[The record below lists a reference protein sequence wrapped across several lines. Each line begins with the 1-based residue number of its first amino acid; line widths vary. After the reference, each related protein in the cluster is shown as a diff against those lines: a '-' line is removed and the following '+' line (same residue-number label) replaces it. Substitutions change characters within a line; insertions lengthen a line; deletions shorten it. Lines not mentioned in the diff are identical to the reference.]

1 MTKQEN
7 GSDVTNIVPL
17 KPKQAPEESQKILNQ
32 KWGQET
38 MDANYAVI
46 PSALLRGQARLGINA
61 IELALLIHLIDHW
74 WKPGEMPWPS
84 KKTLAERLRVGEKT
98 VQRAMA
104 HLQEEGLIS
113 RNARFNKT
121 GARTSNEYDL
131 APLVERLKPIAKD
144 MVAAANA
151 AKALKKK
158 AEKPGLKTRTQKKAV
173 S

>member
-1 MTKQEN
+1 MTKEEN
-7 GSDVTNIVPL
+7 EGDVTNIVPL
-17 KPKQAPEESQKILNQ
+17 KPKQAPEESQKVLNQ
-32 KWGQET
+32 KWGQDT
-38 MDANYAVI
+38 MDANYTVI

-61 IELALLIHLIDHW
+61 TELAILVHLIDHW

-84 KKTLAERLRVGEKT
+84 KKTLAERLRVGEKSI
-98 VQRAMA
+98 QRAMA
-104 HLQEEGLIS
+104 RLEEEGLIS
-113 RNARFNKT
+113 RKARFNKT

-144 MVAAANA
+144 IVAAATE

-158 AEKPGLKTRTQKKAV
+158 AERPGLKIRTQKKAV

>member
-1 MTKQEN
+1 MAKDEN
-7 GSDVTNIVPL
+7 EGEVTNVVPL

-38 MDANYAVI
+38 MDANYTVI

-61 IELALLIHLIDHW
+61 TELAILVHLIDHW

-84 KKTLAERLRVGEKT
+84 KKTLAERLRVGEKSI
-98 VQRAMA
+98 QRAMA
-104 HLQEEGLIS
+104 RLEEEGLIS
-113 RNARFNKT
+113 RKPRFNKT

-144 MVAAANA
+144 MVAAATE
-151 AKALKKK
+151 AKAIKKK
-158 AEKPGLKTRTQKKAV
+158 AERPGLKARALKKAV

>member
-1 MTKQEN
+1 MTKEEN

-61 IELALLIHLIDHW
+61 IELALLVHLIDHW
-74 WKPGEMPWPS
+74 WKPGE
-84 KKTLAERLRVGEKT
+84 KTLAERLRVGEKT
-98 VQRAMA
+98 IQRAMA
-104 HLQEEGLIS
+104 HLEEEGLIS

>member
-1 MTKQEN
+1 MTKIEN
-7 GSDVTNIVPL
+7 ESDVTNIVPL

-32 KWGQET
+32 KWGQDT
-38 MDANYAVI
+38 MNANYTVI

-61 IELALLIHLIDHW
+61 TELAILVHLIDHW

-98 VQRAMA
+98 IQRAMA
-104 HLQEEGLIS
+104 HLEEEGLIS
-113 RNARFNKT
+113 RKARFNKT

-131 APLVERLKPIAKD
+131 APLVERLKPIARD
-144 MVAAANA
+144 MVAATSA

-158 AEKPGLKTRTQKKAV
+158 AERPGLKTRIQKKAV